1 MSEQAGTEDTGF
13 SQAAPPPG
21 PHQFTPDELAAAR
34 QQLIDQGE
42 LDPATARDSVVEDQA
57 GLGARVLQSGA
68 EADEVDPSELLA
80 AIRGLQAQVDQLN
93 REKKLS
99 QAPDVVKYAT
109 ALHDHLTAKALAN
122 PVINADP
129 DHGYGPVLEQTA
141 SLKDAAADAADNGHP
156 GPVEDLAGKV
166 GKWVSAHARR
176 FPQID
181 YSYVLDLAED
191 VATAA
196 SKLA

>member
-1 MSEQAGTEDTGF
+1 MSEQAGTESAGF
-13 SQAAPPPG
+13 SEAAAPPG
-21 PHQFTPDELAAAR
+21 PHQFTADELAAAR
-34 QQLIDQGE
+34 EQLLAQGE
-42 LDPATARDSVVEDQA
+42 LDPVTARDTVAEDQA
-57 GLGARVLQSGA
+57 DLGARVLQSGA
-68 EADEVDPSELLA
+68 EADEVDAADLLA
-80 AIRGLQAQVDQLN
+80 AIRGLQSQVDALN
-93 REKKLS
+93 REKRLS

-109 ALHDHLTAKALAN
+109 ALNDHLTAKALSN
-122 PVINADP
+122 PTINADP

-141 SLKDAAADAADNGHP
+141 TLKDAAADAAGSGHP
-156 GPVEDLAGKV
+156 GQVEDLAGKI

-176 FPQID
+176 FPQVD